1 VLLILPLNN
10 LLLHVRLTLLLLLL
24 LTSDRNLSILSM
36 VPSGCCASRGKT
48 TLRIS
53 RLTSVS
59 SGSAVF
65 SSDADSAKNG
75 CKKRHIRAAGAGL
88 RQEA

>member
-1 VLLILPLNN
+1 
-10 LLLHVRLTLLLLLL
+10 
-24 LTSDRNLSILSM
+24 LSILSM

-53 RLTSVS
+53 GLTSVS

-75 CKKRHIRAAGAGL
+75 YSRQRETAGA
-88 RQEA
+88 RVCEEAPQLLLEY